1 MRMSDWSSDV
11 CSSDLATRAV
21 LSAVSM
27 AVREADDGSA
37 TALMRTIVE
46 ASRPALELAS
56 AWGKSAGFEPDPDDG
71 PDVSALLP
79 GAARRQRAGVHVWE
93 VEERRGGDGG
103 VRTKRDGWKRN
114 R

>member
-46 ASRPALELAS
+46 ASRPALDLAR
-56 AWGKSAGFEPDPDDG
+56 AWGKSAGFEPDPDDV
-71 PDVSALLP
+71 PDVAALLT
-79 GAARRQRAGVHVWE
+79 GAAGEQRAGVLKWAEIGRAHV
-93 VEERRGGDGG
+93 
-103 VRTKRDGWKRN
+103 
-114 R
+114 